1 MYSDYDIVYKSNIN
15 QFFIFWIVLGVI
27 GLVLILL
34 TLFSLSKVFKK
45 ANMSGIAAW
54 IPIYNIMILVEIANL
69 PKIYVLLMLIP
80 FVNLYFYF
88 KLCATITKMFKKKD
102 TFVFGLF
109 FFPFI
114 FYPILA
120 FSDSE
125 YIGINLVAMEGKTTV
140 HDIPVIDDNKNKEI
154 EIEVNDQEDVASRNI
169 NISIGGGVY
178 QKDYANSLD
187 SVSKD
192 NMVNIAPKPPVQEK
206 EVITREPTFI
216 NNSTIEEIAKIESAD
231 KEVKE
236 EVQKVDLFDI
246 PVIQM
251 AESAPQPQ
259 PIETQPQVQ
268 PETQS
273 VEKAPEEKKT
283 MALKPI
289 LSENGEYSV
298 CPNCGTRVGENSKMC
313 FICGQPLE

>member
-1 MYSDYDIVYKSNIN
+1 
-15 QFFIFWIVLGVI
+15 
-27 GLVLILL
+27 
-34 TLFSLSKVFKK
+34 
-45 ANMSGIAAW
+45 
-54 IPIYNIMILVEIANL
+54 
-69 PKIYVLLMLIP
+69 
-80 FVNLYFYF
+80 
-88 KLCATITKMFKKKD
+88 MFKKKD

-109 FFPFI
+109 FLPFI

-125 YIGINLVAMEGKTTV
+125 YIGINIVAMEGKTTV
-140 HDIPVIDDNKNKEI
+140 HDIPIIDENKNKEI
-154 EIEVNDQEDVASRNI
+154 EIEVNDQEDVASRNV

-192 NMVNIAPKPPVQEK
+192 NMVNVAPKSQVQEK
-206 EVITREPTFI
+206 EIITKAPTFI
-216 NNSTIEEIAKIESAD
+216 NDNTIEEIAKVESIG
-231 KEVKE
+231 KEEKE

-251 AESAPQPQ
+251 AQPAPQPVN
-259 PIETQPQVQ
+259 QV
-268 PETQS
+268 
-273 VEKAPEEKKT
+273 VEEKKAPT
-283 MALKPI
+283 MPSKAI